1 MLYVQNNNFK
11 MDSFELNKIIAAIL
25 MVALL
30 VIGLGKLADGVFYT
44 KIPEKPGYKVEV
56 ENQVTS
62 SVSQVSEIVEKID
75 IAAVMAQGD
84 IVSGEKIFKKCAA
97 CHSINKGGANKIGP
111 ALYNVVG
118 RKVGSVSDYKYSKT
132 LASYEKEWTFEE
144 LNGFLQKPS
153 SYLKGTKMSYA
164 GLRKEK
170 DRASVIKYLNQKSD
184 SPKLLP

>member
-132 LASYEKEWTFEE
+132 LASYEKEWTLED
-144 LNGFLQKPS
+144 LNGFVQKPS
-153 SYLKGTKMSYA
+153 SYLNETKISYA

-170 DRASVIKYLNQKSD
+170 DRASIIKYMNQSVD
-184 SPKLLP
+184 SPKPLP

>member
-118 RKVGSVSDYKYSKT
+118 RTVGGVDDYKYSKA
-132 LASYEKEWTFEE
+132 LASYGKEWSFEE
-144 LNGFLQKPS
+144 LNGFLKKPA

-170 DRASVIKYLNQKSD
+170 DRASVIKYLNQSSD
-184 SPKLLP
+184 SPKQLP